1 MRTTITEQDYLNSSI
16 PFDDATLE
24 AQCRCRGVRMAFLT
38 LAPSIGLRSVRL
50 MKELY
55 SVMNSPMTNQ
65 LGSEV
70 MPENEVFLRMT
81 YWASRAHED
90 ITLFS
95 PSELAAFERCA
106 ESVLGKRE
114 SMTQKRFEKLLD
126 VVLYEPMN
134 QEPAHLNRM
143 N

>member
-24 AQCRCRGVRMAFLT
+24 AQCRCRGVRMAFLA

-55 SVMNSPMTNQ
+55 SVMNSPLTNQ

-81 YWASRAHED
+81 YWASRAHQWQLTSSD
-90 ITLFS
+90 
-95 PSELAAFERCA
+95 
-106 ESVLGKRE
+106 
-114 SMTQKRFEKLLD
+114 D
-126 VVLYEPMN
+126 
-134 QEPAHLNRM
+134 
-143 N
+143 

>member
-1 MRTTITEQDYLNSSI
+1 
-16 PFDDATLE
+16 
-24 AQCRCRGVRMAFLT
+24 
-38 LAPSIGLRSVRL
+38 
-50 MKELY
+50 
-55 SVMNSPMTNQ
+55 MNSPMTNQ

-114 SMTQKRFEKLLD
+114 SMTQERFKKLLEE
-126 VVLYEPMN
+126 VLSEPGN
-134 QEPAHLNRM
+134 QEPAHLKRM